1 MEMIQQSL
9 STLIDTATKEK
20 QYKVTG

>member
-20 QYKVTG
+20 QYKVTD